1 LSERIYDLP
10 GAVGCL
16 IAIGIGAAALW
27 FSADFSDLGAVF
39 PRTIGALLVLLGVL
53 YLLLVLLGRTSRPA
67 PLGGSHLRR
76 AGVAIVMLGWAF
88 LLKPLGFLGSSA
100 LAFVALL
107 MLANHYRWTARTGLV
122 YGAAGAVL
130 LGGFYALFKL
140 VLLVPLP

>member
-1 LSERIYDLP
+1 
-10 GAVGCL
+10 
-16 IAIGIGAAALW
+16 
-27 FSADFSDLGAVF
+27 
-39 PRTIGALLVLLGVL
+39 
-53 YLLLVLLGRTSRPA
+53 VLLGRPSRPP

-76 AGVAIVMLGWAF
+76 AGVATVMLGWAF
-88 LLKPLGFLGSSA
+88 LLKPWGFLGSSA

-107 MLANHYRWTARTGLV
+107 ILANHHRWTARTALV